1 MIANPVIITAVLL
14 LVQPGAL
21 AFLILSRNSMTHQ
34 EITASAILQKTA
46 EVCKARAEQQGQNFV
61 TPNPLTAESL
71 AAACS
76 SPQSAR
82 NFRSAISEVANRN
95 AWVDARRFGVSEFHV
110 DDESILEGRDVI
122 TRGVDVVK
130 ANIQQQNF
138 ETARERLGETMHTL
152 QDFYS
157 HSNWIEL
164 GNRSPFTSLIR
175 PDVPIDNI
183 ADRNTPTCRS
193 CVDDNCTGNIL
204 ESIIT
209 ERKLTTGYTSQF
221 NPFKPNG
228 KCSHGGAFDLTSRF
242 EPTGGINKD
251 GISSEHGDLHRQA
264 AGVAVSATSDLLEDI
279 RVSAGDNDF
288 LRLMGIS
295 QTFNVL
301 CIVIDTSE
309 SMADDIVEVRR
320 ITSFIIDSKKGTTDE
335 PSDYI
340 LVPFN
345 DPDFGPLTRTT
356 DAEEF
361 KRQINAISPAGGG
374 TDNAEMSLSG
384 LWLAL
389 AGAPPR
395 SEIFVFTDAEPKDVE
410 LRSTVLALIE
420 STKST
425 VNFLL
430 TNARS
435 TRRRLSN
442 PLNQIYQ
449 DLADASGGQ
458 AIEVTKDTLSQATSI
473 VEDTSSSAL
482 VKLFFAVRSPAKAE
496 NFSILVDSSVT
507 NLTIYITGISPAF
520 TITSP
525 SGLSQSST
533 EANGTLGTIQTVGN
547 FQTVRP
553 NNQNPTGLWQIS
565 VSSTQPYSVKVT
577 GQSVIDFS
585 FDVVEVFLI
594 PHPGYTVLA
603 SRPQTT
609 AGGNIS
615 VVLSVTGGDSVKLT
629 EAAAVETMGTETIV
643 GSLEELGNGEY
654 LVTFGTAPRGSF
666 GIRVTGQSNS
676 TGSSQISFQ
685 RYSSTQLRT
694 SNVSVTAVANETW
707 TPGTTF
713 SLPFTVE
720 TSQSG
725 GSFSITVRNNRLY
738 NMTFP
743 SSLVIGNRGRANGTV
758 TLTAPSDTPSGTD
771 VTLTIVATDPGASD
785 FNYAV
790 LRLSVVAGVGPAMSL
805 SLSLWFIMI
814 VSFLN
819 QILHL

>member
-1 MIANPVIITAVLL
+1 MIANSVIVAAVLL

-21 AFLILSRNSMTHQ
+21 AFQVISRTSLTHQ
-34 EITASAILQKTA
+34 EITMSAILQTTA

-61 TPNPLTAESL
+61 VPDPLTVESL

-76 SPQSAR
+76 SPESAR
-82 NFRSAISEVANRN
+82 NFRSVINEVANRN
-95 AWVDARRFGVSEFHV
+95 AQVDVEHV
-110 DDESILEGRDVI
+110 FDEEYHFDDESFLRGRDVI
-122 TRGVDVVK
+122 TSGVDTVK

-164 GNRSPFTSLIR
+164 GNRSPFTNLIR
-175 PDVPIDNI
+175 PNLPIDNI

-193 CVDDNCTGNIL
+193 CVGDNCDNNIL
-204 ESIIT
+204 DNIIA
-209 ERKLTTGYTSQF
+209 EKKLTSGYFSLTSF
-221 NPFKPNG
+221 SKPDG
-228 KCSHGGAFDLTSRF
+228 KCSHGGTFDLTSRT

-251 GISSEHGDLHRQA
+251 GFGSEHGSLHLQA
-264 AGVAVSATSDLLEDI
+264 ANAAISATSELLEDI
-279 RVSAGDNDF
+279 RASAGDNDF

-301 CIVIDTSE
+301 SIVIDTSE

-320 ITSFIIDSKKGTTDE
+320 ITSFIIDSTNGTANE

-361 KRQINAISPAGGG
+361 KRLINAISPAGGG

-389 AGAPPR
+389 AGAPLR
-395 SEIFVFTDAEPKDVE
+395 SGIFVFTDAEPKDVE

-435 TRRRLSN
+435 TRRPLSN

-449 DLADASGGQ
+449 DLAQASGGQ
-458 AIEVTKDTLSQATSI
+458 AIEVTKDTLPQATSI
-473 VEDTSSSAL
+473 IEDTSSPAL
-482 VKLFFAVRSPAKAE
+482 VTLFFAVRSPPKAE

-507 NLTIYITGISPAF
+507 NLTIYITGISPTF

-533 EANGTLGTIQTVGN
+533 EANGAVGTIQTVGN
-547 FQTVRP
+547 FQTMRP
-553 NNQNPTGLWQIS
+553 NNQNPTGLWKIS
-565 VSSTQPYSVKVT
+565 VNSSQPYSVKVI
-577 GQSVIDFS
+577 GQSLTDFS
-585 FDVVEVFLI
+585 FDVVEVVQV
-594 PHPGYTVLA
+594 PHPAFMVLA
-603 SRPQTT
+603 SRPRTS
-609 AGGNIS
+609 GN
-615 VVLSVTGGDSVKLT
+615 VTLLLSVTGGDSVKLT
-629 EAAAVETMGTETIV
+629 EVAAVETMGTETID

-654 LVTFGTAPRGSF
+654 LATFTTVPRGSF
-666 GIRVTGQSNS
+666 GIRVTGQDNS
-676 TGSSQISFQ
+676 TRSSQTSFQ
-685 RYSSTQLRT
+685 RYSSTQIRA
-694 SNVSVTAVANETW
+694 SNVSVTAVANGTW
-707 TPGTTF
+707 TPGSTF
-713 SLPFTVE
+713 NVPFTVE

-743 SSLVIGNRGRANGTV
+743 SSLVIGNGGRANGTV
-758 TLTAPSDTPSGTD
+758 TLTAPSDTPSCTD

-790 LRLSVVAGVGPAMSL
+790 LRLSVVAGVGPAVSL

>member
-1 MIANPVIITAVLL
+1 MMIANLLIFAAVLL

-21 AFLILSRNSMTHQ
+21 AFQVISRTSLTHQ
-34 EITASAILQKTA
+34 QITKSAILQTTA

-61 TPNPLTAESL
+61 MPDLLTAESL

-76 SPQSAR
+76 SPQSAN
-82 NFRSAISEVANRN
+82 NFRSVINDVANRN
-95 AWVDARRFGVSEFHV
+95 AWVDGRHV
-110 DDESILEGRDVI
+110 FDEEYHFDDESFLRGRDVI
-122 TRGVDVVK
+122 TSGVDTVK
-130 ANIQQQNF
+130 ANTEQQNF

-164 GNRSPFTSLIR
+164 GNQSPYTTLIR
-175 PDVPIDNI
+175 PNLPINNI

-193 CVDDNCTGNIL
+193 CVGDNCDNNIL
-204 ESIIT
+204 DTIIA
-209 ERKLTTGYTSQF
+209 EKKLTSGYFSLTSF
-221 NPFKPNG
+221 SKPSG
-228 KCSHGGAFDLTSRF
+228 KCSHGGTFDLTSRT

-251 GISSEHGDLHRQA
+251 GFGSEHGSLHLQA
-264 AGVAVSATSDLLEDI
+264 ANAAISATSELLEDL
-279 RVSAGDNDF
+279 RASVGNNDF

-309 SMADDIVEVRR
+309 SMADDIAEVRR
-320 ITSFIIDSKKGTTDE
+320 ITSFIIDSTKGTTDE

-345 DPDFGPLTRTT
+345 DPEFGPLTRTT

-361 KRQINAISPAGGG
+361 KRLINAISPAGGG
-374 TDNAEMSLSG
+374 TDTAEMSLSG

-389 AGAPPR
+389 AGAPLR
-395 SEIFVFTDAEPKDVE
+395 SQIFLFTDAEPKDAE
-410 LRSTVLALIE
+410 LKSTVLALIE

-442 PLNQIYQ
+442 SLNQIYQ
-449 DLADASGGQ
+449 ELAEASGGQ

-473 VEDTSSSAL
+473 IEDTSSSAL
-482 VKLFFAVRSPAKAE
+482 VTLFFVVRSPPKAE
-496 NFSILVDSSVT
+496 HFSILVDSSVT
-507 NLTIYITGISPAF
+507 NLTIYITGISPTF
-520 TITSP
+520 TVTSP

-533 EANGTLGTIQTVGN
+533 EANGSLGTIQTVGN
-547 FQTVRP
+547 FHTMRP
-553 NNQNPTGLWQIS
+553 NNQNQTGLWQIS
-565 VSSTQPYSVKVT
+565 VNSTQPYSVKVT
-577 GQSVIDFS
+577 GQSTIDFF
-585 FDVVEVFLI
+585 FDVVEVFLV
-594 PHPGYTVLA
+594 PHRGYTVLA

-609 AGGNIS
+609 AGGNVS

-666 GIRVTGQSNS
+666 GIHVTGQDN

-685 RYSSTQLRT
+685 RYSSAQLRT
-694 SNVSVTAVANETW
+694 SNVSVTAVANGIW
-707 TPGTTF
+707 TPGMTF

-743 SSLVIGNRGRANGTV
+743 SSLVIGNGGRANGTV

-790 LRLSVVAGVGPAMSL
+790 LHLSVVAGVGPAMSL
-805 SLSLWFIMI
+805 SLSLWFIMM
-814 VSFLN
+814 VLFLD
-819 QILHL
+819 QISHL